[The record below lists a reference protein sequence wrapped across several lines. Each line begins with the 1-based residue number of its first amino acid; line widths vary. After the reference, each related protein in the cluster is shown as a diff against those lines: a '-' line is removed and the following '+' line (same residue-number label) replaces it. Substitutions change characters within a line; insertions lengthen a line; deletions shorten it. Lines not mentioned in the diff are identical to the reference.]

1 VTADDLFNGSVM
13 YPPGVVVV
21 VGSGILTAESLD
33 NKLAM
38 GFCCWLPSSTSRP
51 LLLLLAAAAPA
62 VVVFNNIYYSVLQL
76 ETIL

>member
-51 LLLLLAAAAPA
+51 LLPLAAAAPA